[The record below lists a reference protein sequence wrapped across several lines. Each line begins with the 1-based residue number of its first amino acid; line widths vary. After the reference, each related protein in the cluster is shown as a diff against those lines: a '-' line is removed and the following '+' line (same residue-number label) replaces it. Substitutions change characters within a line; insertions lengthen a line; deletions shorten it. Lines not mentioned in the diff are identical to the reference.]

1 MAPIASILAF
11 AGLAGLAVSSPM
23 EQLDKRRTQKFTLNQ
38 AATGRTKLRSGP
50 IEVAKTL
57 KKFGAAVP
65 EHVQA
70 AAAAAAGS
78 QEGSVTATP
87 EEYDSEYLCPVSVGG
102 TTLML
107 DFDTGSADLWVY
119 SSELPS
125 SERSGHAYYTVSSSK
140 KLSGEKWSI
149 TYGDGSGASGDV
161 YADTVVIGMSLGMCN
176 CVRVC

>member
-1 MAPIASILAF
+1 MAPITSILA
-11 AGLAGLAVSSPM
+11 LASIASLAVGSPM
-23 EQLDKRRTQKFTLNQ
+23 ELNKRTQKFRLDQ
-38 AATGRTKLRSGP
+38 AATGRVKLRSGP
-50 IEVAKTL
+50 IDMEKTL
-57 KKFGAAVP
+57 KKYGATVP
-65 EHVQA
+65 ETVSKA

-119 SSELPS
+119 SSELPA

-140 KLSGEKWSI
+140 ALSGEKWSI
-149 TYGDGSGASGDV
+149 TYGDGSGASGNV
-161 YADTVVIGMSLGMCN
+161 YADTVVIGTYLHIDFQ
-176 CVRVC
+176 RVG